1 MKATIFDIQRGSFVD
16 GPGIRTTVFFKGC
29 NLRCKWCHNPEGIDR
44 EIKMLF
50 YESKCIGCKKCKS
63 VCKSKACILCGECAI
78 YCPSMAREICGR
90 EITPRELFDIIARD
104 KHYYK
109 NGGGATFSGG
119 ECLLN
124 PDFLRETLS
133 LCKENGIGTAID
145 TAGNVPYESIER
157 VMPYTDIFLYDIKC
171 ITKELHKAGTGV
183 SNGLI
188 LENLKRLKKDF
199 CGRII
204 IRIPIIGGFND
215 TEEELRKIKA
225 FLDSLEIEEVEI
237 LPYHTLGVHK
247 YEALG
252 IDQTEFSVPSEG
264 QMSAFREIFK

>member
-1 MKATIFDIQRGSFVD
+1 M
-16 GPGIRTTVFFKGC
+16 
-29 NLRCKWCHNPEGIDR
+29 
-44 EIKMLF
+44 
-50 YESKCIGCKKCKS
+50 
-63 VCKSKACILCGECAI
+63 
-78 YCPSMAREICGR
+78 
-90 EITPRELFDIIARD
+90 
-104 KHYYK
+104 
-109 NGGGATFSGG
+109 
-119 ECLLN
+119 
-124 PDFLRETLS
+124 
-133 LCKENGIGTAID
+133 
-145 TAGNVPYESIER
+145 
-157 VMPYTDIFLYDIKC
+157 
-171 ITKELHKAGTGV
+171 

-225 FLDSLEIEEVEI
+225 FLDSLEIEEVEL